1 MASSNFINECKT
13 PAYEDRLGKIVI
25 DGVEYNQS
33 DNLTSLELDDG
44 IYNNGTIIGSTYT
57 KGLKFS
63 LINVDKDTEFVGKKA
78 IPSVGVKYDN
88 DTTEYIDFD
97 EFTIE
102 ALNDEQTKN
111 FTDITGYDSLNI
123 LDTKYESD
131 LDEGSHTIGE
141 YWLDLVEKLGL
152 ETETPTFTN
161 STIVIPSNP
170 FVNNESYRTVLS
182 EIEKVSCSF
191 CKVEKR
197 TRTVN
202 NQEEVYHVINL
213 KWFDDY
219 YDEETSTINESTTIS
234 DVYKSENIELL
245 GNTSQ
250 ATSILPSE
258 YTQVDYIESSGT
270 QYINT
275 GLFPDSNLKVETKI
289 EVTSTNQ
296 DITVFGSS
304 LASSG
309 GNSLGGYY
317 HLTPYNNKWYYGANS
332 SEGNGGSYSAT
343 AGTQYEII
351 FNDEDNG
358 IKINGTSI
366 ASNKT
371 FVGISDS
378 TLTISRR
385 GTSSARRFGRFKYFY
400 FKIYNKDTNA
410 LVRDYIPCYR
420 NSDNVVGMYD
430 LVNNVFY
437 TNAGAGAFTYG
448 ALATLPNPDYPQ
460 DIHVVSGDNTIN
472 VNNKNFYNAT
482 KNEWTYRNVTAS
494 ADNQRL
500 YFNGNIS
507 SAGSMNFPQMLVKAG
522 TYTLSVEL
530 ESGSIT
536 STSTSSNAGLLL
548 YLYSTSG
555 GNGSFTTLRD
565 DHPRSSRVVT
575 FAKDTYMYIHA
586 YPRPNE
592 TMTNAVI
599 KYQVVKGSVAD
610 YDFVPYQGAS
620 YPITLP
626 EGMFLGWIPNTD
638 YRDIIFQAKTGDT
651 YYDSLDSTTKES
663 LTYGKWYLNKQIGKV
678 VLNGSESW
686 TYYSTGQYFYNTS
699 ILSDYPRSTAKKPI
713 PFICSRFKDE
723 NLTGLQNIHD
733 NSMALCQQPD
743 RASEVNIK
751 MTGVGTSGND
761 LKTWLGTNNVDVYY
775 PLATPTYTEIT
786 DTELIEELDSVELQ
800 KGLNNISL
808 IGETTPYLKV
818 KYKSDVPNYEFE
830 TSDYS
835 TLEGSLTKYGPV
847 NCVLLG
853 NENISGENVYLQDD
867 ESITQNGETKV
878 LIDAEYFLYTQAL
891 REQAIQGVY
900 DKLNNFE
907 YYDLSLTTYY
917 GKPFLEVGNKIR
929 VNTNEGNV
937 YDTFILQHTFT
948 YDGTFKSVIK
958 SPALTKQENIVK
970 STESISSRVN
980 RTEIMVD
987 KANGEITSI
996 TSRTKYLED
1005 NTYTIEQTNQLIQ
1018 TAENGLINTFSEAGG
1033 NNILRNTGLWF
1044 SATTS
1049 EQTIFPSNDLF
1060 PSGELFTGNKVVYE
1074 FWEGN
1079 VSKKENDKAV
1089 NMVSLNLLAG
1099 YLSQEQKIPN
1109 GYYVVSFKYKKTN
1122 ALANSKVKINDIEYP
1137 LTSVEDTDFTQ
1148 IIEVSSQHINIQ
1160 FYTDIDESCEIYDLM
1175 VNAGQTKL
1183 AYSQNQNETTTDT
1196 VKIGQGIT
1204 ITSSNTDTTFKANAD
1219 GIRTIDKSGN
1229 ELTKFTDVG
1238 MTTKRMIVDDDSQI
1252 VGTLWQEVGGQTWI
1266 TRL

>member
-123 LDTKYESD
+123 LDTKYECGLS
-131 LDEGSHTIGE
+131 EGAHTVGE
-141 YWLDLVEKLGL
+141 YWLDLVNGLGL
-152 ETETPTFTN
+152 ETETTTFTN
-161 STIVIPSNP
+161 SSIVIPANP
-170 FVNNESYRTVLS
+170 FINNETYRTVLS
-182 EIEKVSCSF
+182 EIQKVSCTFS
-191 CKVEKR
+191 KIEKKNG
-197 TRTVN
+197 TH
-202 NQEEVYHVINL
+202 YINL
-213 KWFDDY
+213 LWFD
-219 YDEETSTINESTTIS
+219 
-234 DVYKSENIELL
+234 V
-245 GNTSQ
+245 
-250 ATSILPSE
+250 
-258 YTQVDYIESSGT
+258 
-270 QYINT
+270 
-275 GLFPDSNLKVETKI
+275 
-289 EVTSTNQ
+289 
-296 DITVFGSS
+296 
-304 LASSG
+304 
-309 GNSLGGYY
+309 
-317 HLTPYNNKWYYGANS
+317 
-332 SEGNGGSYSAT
+332 EGNP
-343 AGTQYEII
+343 
-351 FNDEDNG
+351 
-358 IKINGTSI
+358 
-366 ASNKT
+366 
-371 FVGISDS
+371 V
-378 TLTISRR
+378 
-385 GTSSARRFGRFKYFY
+385 
-400 FKIYNKDTNA
+400 
-410 LVRDYIPCYR
+410 
-420 NSDNVVGMYD
+420 
-430 LVNNVFY
+430 
-437 TNAGAGAFTYG
+437 
-448 ALATLPNPDYPQ
+448 
-460 DIHVVSGDNTIN
+460 
-472 VNNKNFYNAT
+472 
-482 KNEWTYRNVTAS
+482 
-494 ADNQRL
+494 
-500 YFNGNIS
+500 
-507 SAGSMNFPQMLVKAG
+507 
-522 TYTLSVEL
+522 
-530 ESGSIT
+530 
-536 STSTSSNAGLLL
+536 
-548 YLYSTSG
+548 
-555 GNGSFTTLRD
+555 
-565 DHPRSSRVVT
+565 
-575 FAKDTYMYIHA
+575 
-586 YPRPNE
+586 
-592 TMTNAVI
+592 
-599 KYQVVKGSVAD
+599 
-610 YDFVPYQGAS
+610 
-620 YPITLP
+620 
-626 EGMFLGWIPNTD
+626 
-638 YRDIIFQAKTGDT
+638 
-651 YYDSLDSTTKES
+651 
-663 LTYGKWYLNKQIGKV
+663 
-678 VLNGSESW
+678 
-686 TYYSTGQYFYNTS
+686 
-699 ILSDYPRSTAKKPI
+699 
-713 PFICSRFKDE
+713 
-723 NLTGLQNIHD
+723 
-733 NSMALCQQPD
+733 
-743 RASEVNIK
+743 
-751 MTGVGTSGND
+751 
-761 LKTWLGTNNVDVYY
+761 
-775 PLATPTYTEIT
+775 
-786 DTELIEELDSVELQ
+786 
-800 KGLNNISL
+800 
-808 IGETTPYLKV
+808 
-818 KYKSDVPNYEFE
+818 YEFA
-830 TSDYS
+830 TNDYS

-900 DKLNNFE
+900 NKLHNFE

-970 STESISSRVN
+970 STESISNRVN

>member
-25 DGVEYNQS
+25 DGVEYNQGNYLTNLEI
-33 DNLTSLELDDG
+33 DNSV
-44 IYNNGTIIGSTYT
+44 YNNGTIIGNTYT
-57 KGLKFS
+57 KCLKFS
-63 LINVDKDTEFVGKKA
+63 LININKDTELVGEKA
-78 IPSVGVKYDN
+78 IPSVGVKFN
-88 DTTEYIDFD
+88 NNTTEYIDFD

-123 LDTKYESD
+123 LDTKYECGLS
-131 LDEGSHTIGE
+131 EGAHTVGE
-141 YWLDLVEKLGL
+141 YWLDLVNGLGL
-152 ETETPTFTN
+152 ETETTTFTN
-161 STIVIPSNP
+161 SSIVIPANP
-170 FVNNESYRTVLS
+170 FINNETYRTVLS
-182 EIEKVSCSF
+182 EIQKVSCTFS
-191 CKVEKR
+191 KIEKKNG
-197 TRTVN
+197 TH
-202 NQEEVYHVINL
+202 YINL
-213 KWFDDY
+213 LWFD
-219 YDEETSTINESTTIS
+219 
-234 DVYKSENIELL
+234 V
-245 GNTSQ
+245 
-250 ATSILPSE
+250 
-258 YTQVDYIESSGT
+258 
-270 QYINT
+270 
-275 GLFPDSNLKVETKI
+275 
-289 EVTSTNQ
+289 
-296 DITVFGSS
+296 
-304 LASSG
+304 
-309 GNSLGGYY
+309 
-317 HLTPYNNKWYYGANS
+317 
-332 SEGNGGSYSAT
+332 EGNP
-343 AGTQYEII
+343 
-351 FNDEDNG
+351 
-358 IKINGTSI
+358 
-366 ASNKT
+366 
-371 FVGISDS
+371 V
-378 TLTISRR
+378 
-385 GTSSARRFGRFKYFY
+385 
-400 FKIYNKDTNA
+400 
-410 LVRDYIPCYR
+410 
-420 NSDNVVGMYD
+420 
-430 LVNNVFY
+430 
-437 TNAGAGAFTYG
+437 
-448 ALATLPNPDYPQ
+448 
-460 DIHVVSGDNTIN
+460 
-472 VNNKNFYNAT
+472 
-482 KNEWTYRNVTAS
+482 
-494 ADNQRL
+494 
-500 YFNGNIS
+500 
-507 SAGSMNFPQMLVKAG
+507 
-522 TYTLSVEL
+522 
-530 ESGSIT
+530 
-536 STSTSSNAGLLL
+536 
-548 YLYSTSG
+548 
-555 GNGSFTTLRD
+555 
-565 DHPRSSRVVT
+565 
-575 FAKDTYMYIHA
+575 
-586 YPRPNE
+586 
-592 TMTNAVI
+592 
-599 KYQVVKGSVAD
+599 
-610 YDFVPYQGAS
+610 
-620 YPITLP
+620 
-626 EGMFLGWIPNTD
+626 
-638 YRDIIFQAKTGDT
+638 
-651 YYDSLDSTTKES
+651 
-663 LTYGKWYLNKQIGKV
+663 
-678 VLNGSESW
+678 
-686 TYYSTGQYFYNTS
+686 
-699 ILSDYPRSTAKKPI
+699 
-713 PFICSRFKDE
+713 
-723 NLTGLQNIHD
+723 
-733 NSMALCQQPD
+733 
-743 RASEVNIK
+743 
-751 MTGVGTSGND
+751 
-761 LKTWLGTNNVDVYY
+761 
-775 PLATPTYTEIT
+775 
-786 DTELIEELDSVELQ
+786 
-800 KGLNNISL
+800 
-808 IGETTPYLKV
+808 
-818 KYKSDVPNYEFE
+818 YEFA
-830 TSDYS
+830 TNDYS

-878 LIDAEYFLYTQAL
+878 LIDAEYFLYTQVL

-900 DKLNNFE
+900 NKLHNFE

-970 STESISSRVN
+970 STESISNRVN

>member
-161 STIVIPSNP
+161 STIIIPSNP

-219 YDEETSTINESTTIS
+219 YDEETITINESAMIN
-234 DVYKSENIELL
+234 DVYKSESVELL

-250 ATSILPSE
+250 VTSILPNG
-258 YTQVDYIESSGT
+258 YTQVDYIQSSGA
-270 QYINT
+270 QYIDT
-275 GLFPDSNLKVETKI
+275 GHILNENDVI
-289 EVTSTNQ
+289 
-296 DITVFGSS
+296 DITYDYVSAGFVFGSRTS
-304 LASSG
+304 NTSNYTGIVNEDTGQYNIRMGNTIIYHNNTAPQGTIKVHIESG
-309 GNSLGGYY
+309 N
-317 HLTPYNNKWYYGANS
+317 T
-332 SEGNGGSYSAT
+332 
-343 AGTQYEII
+343 
-351 FNDEDNG
+351 
-358 IKINGTSI
+358 KINNEIVSTTNYGTNFFNGNCYLFTMNNNGR
-366 ASNKT
+366 A
-371 FVGISDS
+371 FVGNF
-378 TLTISRR
+378 
-385 GTSSARRFGRFKYFY
+385 ARNRIRY
-400 FKIYNKDTNA
+400 FKIDGVIE
-410 LVRDYIPCYR
+410 LVPCYR
-420 NSDNVVGMYD
+420 NSDNEVGMYD
-430 LVNNVFY
+430 LINNVFY
-437 TNAGAGAFTYG
+437 ANAGTGTFTKG
-448 ALATLPNPDYPQ
+448 SNTDIPSPDYPQ
-460 DIHVVSGDNTIN
+460 DIHVVSGDNYIN
-472 VNNKNFYNAT
+472 VCGKN
-482 KNEWTYRNVTAS
+482 
-494 ADNQRL
+494 L
-500 YFNGNIS
+500 FNGIWI
-507 SAGSMNFPQMLVKAG
+507 AG
-522 TYTLSVEL
+522 TVNLNTGEFTSVARNRTDFIQVKQSTPYTIWTGGGVTTYFIEYGKTHDFIKTNTIRAVE
-530 ESGSIT
+530 T
-536 STSTSSNAGLLL
+536 QKT
-548 YLYSTSG
+548 
-555 GNGSFTTLRD
+555 FTTNENTKYAVLYQYVSYT
-565 DHPRSSRVVT
+565 PTNKVQLEFGNQVT
-575 FAKDTYMYIHA
+575 EYEA
-586 YPRPNE
+586 Y
-592 TMTNAVI
+592 
-599 KYQVVKGSVAD
+599 KGAN
-610 YDFVPYQGAS
+610 
-620 YPITLP
+620 YPIS
-626 EGMFLGWIPNTD
+626 LG
-638 YRDIIFQAKTGDT
+638 DIELCKIGT
-651 YYDSLDSTTKES
+651 YQDSIVKDN
-663 LTYGKWYLNKQIGKV
+663 GKWYLNKKIGKV
-678 VLNGSESW
+678 VFDGSNDERWNLNSAG
-686 TYYSTGQYFYNTS
+686 TYTKYQWSNALPDKYNVINTPIYCSHFKQITVSQGDTKNIIGIANGVYPNYSIQFVCD
-699 ILSDYPRSTAKKPI
+699 ISTLAD
-713 PFICSRFKDE
+713 FK
-723 NLTGLQNIHD
+723 
-733 NSMALCQQPD
+733 A
-743 RASEVNIK
+743 
-751 MTGVGTSGND
+751 
-761 LKTWLGTNNVDVYY
+761 WLGTNKPIVYY
-775 PLATPTYTEIT
+775 PLATPTVTEIT
-786 DTELIEELDSVELQ
+786 DTELIEELDSIKLQ
-800 KGLNNISL
+800 KGLNNIGL
-808 IGETTPYLKV
+808 VGDITPELKID
-818 KYKSDVPNYEFE
+818 YRSDVPNYEFE

-1137 LTSVEDTDFTQ
+1137 LTSAEDTDFTQ

>member
-25 DGVEYNQS
+25 DGVEYNQGNYLTNLEI
-33 DNLTSLELDDG
+33 DNSV
-44 IYNNGTIIGSTYT
+44 YNNGTIIGNTYT
-57 KGLKFS
+57 KCLKFS
-63 LINVDKDTEFVGKKA
+63 LININKDTELVGEKA
-78 IPSVGVKYDN
+78 IPSVGVKFN
-88 DTTEYIDFD
+88 NNTTEYIDFD

-123 LDTKYESD
+123 LDTKYECGLS
-131 LDEGSHTIGE
+131 EGAHTVGE
-141 YWLDLVEKLGL
+141 YWLDLVNGLGL
-152 ETETPTFTN
+152 ETETTTFTN
-161 STIVIPSNP
+161 SSIVIPANP
-170 FVNNESYRTVLS
+170 FINNETYRTVLS
-182 EIEKVSCSF
+182 EIQKVSCTFS
-191 CKVEKR
+191 KIEKKNG
-197 TRTVN
+197 TH
-202 NQEEVYHVINL
+202 YINL
-213 KWFDDY
+213 LWFD
-219 YDEETSTINESTTIS
+219 
-234 DVYKSENIELL
+234 V
-245 GNTSQ
+245 
-250 ATSILPSE
+250 
-258 YTQVDYIESSGT
+258 
-270 QYINT
+270 
-275 GLFPDSNLKVETKI
+275 
-289 EVTSTNQ
+289 
-296 DITVFGSS
+296 
-304 LASSG
+304 
-309 GNSLGGYY
+309 
-317 HLTPYNNKWYYGANS
+317 
-332 SEGNGGSYSAT
+332 EGNP
-343 AGTQYEII
+343 
-351 FNDEDNG
+351 
-358 IKINGTSI
+358 
-366 ASNKT
+366 
-371 FVGISDS
+371 V
-378 TLTISRR
+378 
-385 GTSSARRFGRFKYFY
+385 
-400 FKIYNKDTNA
+400 
-410 LVRDYIPCYR
+410 
-420 NSDNVVGMYD
+420 
-430 LVNNVFY
+430 
-437 TNAGAGAFTYG
+437 
-448 ALATLPNPDYPQ
+448 
-460 DIHVVSGDNTIN
+460 
-472 VNNKNFYNAT
+472 
-482 KNEWTYRNVTAS
+482 
-494 ADNQRL
+494 
-500 YFNGNIS
+500 
-507 SAGSMNFPQMLVKAG
+507 
-522 TYTLSVEL
+522 
-530 ESGSIT
+530 
-536 STSTSSNAGLLL
+536 
-548 YLYSTSG
+548 
-555 GNGSFTTLRD
+555 
-565 DHPRSSRVVT
+565 
-575 FAKDTYMYIHA
+575 
-586 YPRPNE
+586 
-592 TMTNAVI
+592 
-599 KYQVVKGSVAD
+599 
-610 YDFVPYQGAS
+610 
-620 YPITLP
+620 
-626 EGMFLGWIPNTD
+626 
-638 YRDIIFQAKTGDT
+638 
-651 YYDSLDSTTKES
+651 
-663 LTYGKWYLNKQIGKV
+663 
-678 VLNGSESW
+678 
-686 TYYSTGQYFYNTS
+686 
-699 ILSDYPRSTAKKPI
+699 
-713 PFICSRFKDE
+713 
-723 NLTGLQNIHD
+723 
-733 NSMALCQQPD
+733 
-743 RASEVNIK
+743 
-751 MTGVGTSGND
+751 
-761 LKTWLGTNNVDVYY
+761 
-775 PLATPTYTEIT
+775 
-786 DTELIEELDSVELQ
+786 
-800 KGLNNISL
+800 
-808 IGETTPYLKV
+808 
-818 KYKSDVPNYEFE
+818 YEFA
-830 TSDYS
+830 TNDYS

-853 NENISGENVYLQDD
+853 NENISGENAYLQDD

-900 DKLNNFE
+900 NKLHNFE

-970 STESISSRVN
+970 STESISNRVN

>member
-25 DGVEYNQS
+25 DGVEYNQGNYLTNLEI
-33 DNLTSLELDDG
+33 DNS
-44 IYNNGTIIGSTYT
+44 IYNNGTIIGNTYT

-63 LINVDKDTEFVGKKA
+63 LININKDTELVGKKA
-78 IPSVGVKYDN
+78 IPSVGVKFN
-88 DTTEYIDFD
+88 NNTTEYIDFD

-123 LDTKYESD
+123 LDTKYECGLS
-131 LDEGSHTIGE
+131 EGAHTVGE
-141 YWLDLVEKLGL
+141 YWLDLVNGLGL
-152 ETETPTFTN
+152 ETETTTFTN
-161 STIVIPSNP
+161 SSIVIPANP
-170 FVNNESYRTVLS
+170 FINNETYRTVLS
-182 EIEKVSCSF
+182 EIQKVSCTFS
-191 CKVEKR
+191 KIEKKNG
-197 TRTVN
+197 TH
-202 NQEEVYHVINL
+202 YINL
-213 KWFDDY
+213 LWFD
-219 YDEETSTINESTTIS
+219 
-234 DVYKSENIELL
+234 V
-245 GNTSQ
+245 
-250 ATSILPSE
+250 
-258 YTQVDYIESSGT
+258 
-270 QYINT
+270 
-275 GLFPDSNLKVETKI
+275 
-289 EVTSTNQ
+289 
-296 DITVFGSS
+296 
-304 LASSG
+304 
-309 GNSLGGYY
+309 
-317 HLTPYNNKWYYGANS
+317 
-332 SEGNGGSYSAT
+332 EGNP
-343 AGTQYEII
+343 
-351 FNDEDNG
+351 
-358 IKINGTSI
+358 
-366 ASNKT
+366 
-371 FVGISDS
+371 V
-378 TLTISRR
+378 
-385 GTSSARRFGRFKYFY
+385 
-400 FKIYNKDTNA
+400 
-410 LVRDYIPCYR
+410 
-420 NSDNVVGMYD
+420 
-430 LVNNVFY
+430 
-437 TNAGAGAFTYG
+437 
-448 ALATLPNPDYPQ
+448 
-460 DIHVVSGDNTIN
+460 
-472 VNNKNFYNAT
+472 
-482 KNEWTYRNVTAS
+482 
-494 ADNQRL
+494 
-500 YFNGNIS
+500 
-507 SAGSMNFPQMLVKAG
+507 
-522 TYTLSVEL
+522 
-530 ESGSIT
+530 
-536 STSTSSNAGLLL
+536 
-548 YLYSTSG
+548 
-555 GNGSFTTLRD
+555 
-565 DHPRSSRVVT
+565 
-575 FAKDTYMYIHA
+575 
-586 YPRPNE
+586 
-592 TMTNAVI
+592 
-599 KYQVVKGSVAD
+599 
-610 YDFVPYQGAS
+610 
-620 YPITLP
+620 
-626 EGMFLGWIPNTD
+626 
-638 YRDIIFQAKTGDT
+638 
-651 YYDSLDSTTKES
+651 
-663 LTYGKWYLNKQIGKV
+663 
-678 VLNGSESW
+678 
-686 TYYSTGQYFYNTS
+686 
-699 ILSDYPRSTAKKPI
+699 
-713 PFICSRFKDE
+713 
-723 NLTGLQNIHD
+723 
-733 NSMALCQQPD
+733 
-743 RASEVNIK
+743 
-751 MTGVGTSGND
+751 
-761 LKTWLGTNNVDVYY
+761 
-775 PLATPTYTEIT
+775 
-786 DTELIEELDSVELQ
+786 
-800 KGLNNISL
+800 
-808 IGETTPYLKV
+808 
-818 KYKSDVPNYEFE
+818 YEFA
-830 TSDYS
+830 TNDYS

-867 ESITQNGETKV
+867 ESIAQNGETKV

-900 DKLNNFE
+900 NKLHNFE

-1049 EQTIFPSNDLF
+1049 EQTIFPSNNLF